1 MWISYVPRVILVLA
15 VISFGSV
22 GFIYVLE
29 PALIG
34 RLGVEVTN
42 PAGFTSIRVG
52 VGGFNL
58 GVALIALY
66 CVYSQT
72 RVLAGLVIVS
82 TISGVMVA
90 TRFGGL
96 ITQGFDEQVVGL
108 MMPEALTLLIYAG
121 GSLLEMRLQDTVAR
135 EST

>member
-1 MWISYVPRVILVLA
+1 MWISCVPRLILALA

-22 GFIYVLE
+22 GFVYVLE

-42 PAGFTSIRVG
+42 PGGFTSIRVG
-52 VGGFNL
+52 IGGLHL
-58 GVALIALY
+58 GAAMIALY
-66 CVYSQT
+66 CVYSRA

-82 TISGVMVA
+82 TIAGVVVA
-90 TRFGGL
+90 VRFGGL
-96 ITQGFDEQVVGL
+96 IIQGFDEQVVGL
-108 MMPEALTLLIYAG
+108 MMPEALALLIYAG
-121 GSLLEMRLQDTVAR
+121 GSLLEIRLQGAVAR